1 MQIVV
6 IKDKVIREAAEK
18 GLSEFLDAVIK
29 AVNDAIGGELNA
41 ETMASL
47 NPSQITLLAYDI
59 MRTELME
66 GGFVQLIYNGYGPFI
81 FKNPFAKVLKGWGLQ
96 ELGRI
101 VQKAHKYYGIYH
113 DQIEKVTTDEDFMA
127 LYEQCPEFDEF
138 DDDFVDNEGVYSS
151 QLAYYVDEHMSDFVT
166 VEE

>member
-1 MQIVV
+1 MQTVV

-29 AVNDAIGGELNA
+29 AINDAIGGELNA

-81 FKNPFAKVLKGWGLQ
+81 FKNPFAKVLKGWGLLD
-96 ELGRI
+96 LGRI
-101 VQKAHKYYGIYH
+101 VQKAHKFYGIYH
-113 DQIEKVTTDEDFMA
+113 SQIEQVTTDEDFMA

-138 DDDFVDNEGVYSS
+138 DDDFVDNEGIYSS

>member
-1 MQIVV
+1 MHTVV

-29 AVNDAIGGELNA
+29 AINDAIGGDLNA

-59 MRTELME
+59 MRIELME

-113 DQIEKVTTDEDFMA
+113 SQIEQVTTDEDFMA

-138 DDDFVDNEGVYSS
+138 DDDFVDNETVYTS
-151 QLAYYVDEHMSDFVT
+151 QLAYYVDEHISDFVT

>member
-1 MQIVV
+1 MHTVV

-29 AVNDAIGGELNA
+29 AINDAIGGDLNA

-113 DQIEKVTTDEDFMA
+113 SQIEQVTTDEDFMA

-138 DDDFVDNEGVYSS
+138 DDDFVDNETVYTS
-151 QLAYYVDEHMSDFVT
+151 QLVYYVDEHISDFVT

>member
-1 MQIVV
+1 MHTVV

-29 AVNDAIGGELNA
+29 AINDAIGGDLNA

-47 NPSQITLLAYDI
+47 NPLQITLLAYDI

-113 DQIEKVTTDEDFMA
+113 SQIEQVTTDEDFMA

-138 DDDFVDNEGVYSS
+138 DDDFVDNETVYTS
-151 QLAYYVDEHMSDFVT
+151 QLAYYVDEHISDFVT

>member
-1 MQIVV
+1 MQTVV

-29 AVNDAIGGELNA
+29 AINDAIGGELNA

-81 FKNPFAKVLKGWGLQ
+81 FKNPFAKVLKGWGLLD
-96 ELGRI
+96 LGRI

-113 DQIEKVTTDEDFMA
+113 SQIEQVTTDEDFMA

-138 DDDFVDNEGVYSS
+138 DDDFVDNEGIYSS

>member
-1 MQIVV
+1 MHTVV

-29 AVNDAIGGELNA
+29 AINDAIGGDLNA

-113 DQIEKVTTDEDFMA
+113 SQIEQVTTDEDFMA

-138 DDDFVDNEGVYSS
+138 DDDFVDNETVYTN
-151 QLAYYVDEHMSDFVT
+151 QLAYYVDEHISDFVT

>member
-1 MQIVV
+1 MQTVV
-6 IKDKVIREAAEK
+6 IKDIVIREAAEK

-29 AVNDAIGGELNA
+29 AINDAIGGELNA

-81 FKNPFAKVLKGWGLQ
+81 FKNPFAKVLKGWGLLD
-96 ELGRI
+96 LGRI

-113 DQIEKVTTDEDFMA
+113 SQIEQVTTDEDFMA

>member
-1 MQIVV
+1 MQTVV

-29 AVNDAIGGELNA
+29 AINDAIGGELNA

-81 FKNPFAKVLKGWGLQ
+81 FKNPFAKVLKGWGLLD
-96 ELGRI
+96 LGRI

-113 DQIEKVTTDEDFMA
+113 SQIELVTTDEDFMA

-138 DDDFVDNEGVYSS
+138 DDDFVDNEGIYSS

>member
-1 MQIVV
+1 MHTVV

-29 AVNDAIGGELNA
+29 AINDAIGGDLNA

-113 DQIEKVTTDEDFMA
+113 SQIEQVTTDEDFMA

-138 DDDFVDNEGVYSS
+138 DDDFVDNETVYTS
-151 QLAYYVDEHMSDFVT
+151 QLAYYVDEHISDFVT

>member
-1 MQIVV
+1 MQTIV
-6 IKDKVIREAAEK
+6 IKDKIIREAAEK

-29 AVNDAIGGELNA
+29 AINDAIGGELNA

-81 FKNPFAKVLKGWGLQ
+81 FKNPFAKVLKEWGLL

-101 VQKAHKYYGIYH
+101 IQKAHKYYGIYH

>member
-1 MQIVV
+1 MQTIV

-29 AVNDAIGGELNA
+29 AINDAIGGELNA

-113 DQIEKVTTDEDFMA
+113 DQIERVTTDEDFMA

-151 QLAYYVDEHMSDFVT
+151 QLAYYVNEHMSDFVT

>member
-1 MQIVV
+1 MQTVV

-29 AVNDAIGGELNA
+29 AINDAIGGELNA

-81 FKNPFAKVLKGWGLQ
+81 FKNPFAKVLKGWGLLD
-96 ELGRI
+96 LGRI

-113 DQIEKVTTDEDFMA
+113 SQIEQVTTDEDFMA

-151 QLAYYVDEHMSDFVT
+151 QLAYYVDEHMSDFVA

>member
-1 MQIVV
+1 MHTVV

-29 AVNDAIGGELNA
+29 AINDAIGGDLNA

-66 GGFVQLIYNGYGPFI
+66 GGFVQLIYNGCGPFI

-113 DQIEKVTTDEDFMA
+113 SQIEQVTTDEDFMA

-138 DDDFVDNEGVYSS
+138 DDDFVDNETVYTS
-151 QLAYYVDEHMSDFVT
+151 QLAYYVDEHISDFVT

>member
-1 MQIVV
+1 MQTIV

-29 AVNDAIGGELNA
+29 AINDAIGGELNA

-113 DQIEKVTTDEDFMA
+113 DQIERVTTDEDFMA

>member
-1 MQIVV
+1 MHTVV

-29 AVNDAIGGELNA
+29 AINDAIGGDLNA
-41 ETMASL
+41 ETMVSL

-113 DQIEKVTTDEDFMA
+113 NQIEQVTTDEDFMA

-138 DDDFVDNEGVYSS
+138 DDDFVDNETAYTS
-151 QLAYYVDEHMSDFVT
+151 QLAYYVDEHISDFVT